1 MLQCHEILAR
11 LERVEH
17 GFLLLELFLGVVGR
31 LDREANAAVRPVDLD
46 HTGRHLLTHVQ
57 DILDFL
63 DSLLANLAD
72 VHQAIDVVLQSDE
85 RAKAGELRNLPLDQV
100 TDLVQIIN
108 LVPRILGKLLDADGD
123 ALVFLVHLEHLRLDF
138 QALFQNLGRVVD
150 LAGPGDVGDVDHGV

>member
-1 MLQCHEILAR
+1 MLQCHKILAR

-17 GFLLLELFLGVVGR
+17 CFLLLKLFLGVVGR
-31 LDREANAAVRPVDLD
+31 LDREANAPVRPVDLD

-85 RAKAGELRNLPLDQV
+85 RAKAGERRNLPLDQV
-100 TDLVQIIN
+100 TDLVQIID
-108 LVPRILGKLLDADGD
+108 LVPRILGKLLDADGY
-123 ALVFLVHLEHLRLDF
+123 ALVFLVHLEHLRL
-138 QALFQNLGRVVD
+138 ARTVLIRR
-150 LAGPGDVGDVDHGV
+150 P